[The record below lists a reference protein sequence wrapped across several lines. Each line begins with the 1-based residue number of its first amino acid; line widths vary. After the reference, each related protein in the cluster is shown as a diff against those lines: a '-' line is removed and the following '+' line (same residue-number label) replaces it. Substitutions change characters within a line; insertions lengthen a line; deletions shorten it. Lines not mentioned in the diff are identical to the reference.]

1 MYNLKYSVK
10 NIKEFNKEDLNDFYL
25 RIPKQKRMQID
36 KYKNY
41 EAKTRTLVAEILLNN
56 LLASQNISYQNTK
69 YFNNKYGKPYLK
81 NSELFFNVSH
91 SFDYVITT
99 ISNKEIGIDIE
110 KVRKTSLK
118 VINQFATSKEKKY
131 ILSSDENIEERIFKI
146 YTLKEAYFKM
156 LGTNLNH
163 ILEIEFIIKNDK
175 VYCSDKNVKV
185 GFINDVKG
193 YIIAYCEKK

>member
-1 MYNLKYSVK
+1 MKYIVK

-41 EAKTRTLVAEILLNN
+41 ETKTRTLVAEILLNN

-91 SFDYVITT
+91 SFDYIITT

>member
-1 MYNLKYSVK
+1 M
-10 NIKEFNKEDLNDFYL
+10 
-25 RIPKQKRMQID
+25 
-36 KYKNY
+36 
-41 EAKTRTLVAEILLNN
+41 
-56 LLASQNISYQNTK
+56 
-69 YFNNKYGKPYLK
+69 
-81 NSELFFNVSH
+81 
-91 SFDYVITT
+91 
-99 ISNKEIGIDIE
+99 
-110 KVRKTSLK
+110 RKTSLK

>member
-1 MYNLKYSVK
+1 MKYSVK

>member
-1 MYNLKYSVK
+1 MYNLKYIVK

-91 SFDYVITT
+91 SSDYVITT

>member
-1 MYNLKYSVK
+1 MKYIVK

>member
-1 MYNLKYSVK
+1 MKYIVK

-25 RIPKQKRMQID
+25 KIPKQKRMQID

-41 EAKTRTLVAEILLNN
+41 ETKTRTLVAEILLNN

>member
-1 MYNLKYSVK
+1 MKYIVK

-41 EAKTRTLVAEILLNN
+41 ETKTRTLVAEILLNN

>member
-1 MYNLKYSVK
+1 MKYIVK

-41 EAKTRTLVAEILLNN
+41 ETKTRTLVAEILLNN

-91 SFDYVITT
+91 SFNYVITT

>member
-1 MYNLKYSVK
+1 MYNLKYIVK